1 MAYNQKDYFYKKAKK
16 ENYAARSIFKL
27 EEIDRRIHLI
37 RLGDQILDLG
47 AAPGSW
53 SQYASEKVGK
63 MGRILGLDLQPIH
76 LTLPNARFLVAD
88 ILSADLESLM
98 RENGFDPPFDLVLS
112 DMAPKTTGIRTT
124 DQARSLEL
132 CEMALEAAKRYLRVD
147 GNFVCKLFH
156 SGDFETFRKT
166 LRTYF
171 KKVEVIRPKSTR
183 KESKEIFLI
192 GIGFNGK
199 PQEKSDS

>member
-166 LRTYF
+166 LRTCF